1 MSAARLL
8 RHRVP
13 AATPLPPRDGEKV
26 EIAPMRRQDVA
37 AVVAIEREIFP
48 EPWSAGLYLSEL
60 ARRATR
66 QYWVATSAGAVVGY
80 AGCMLVAGECHV
92 TTLGVDRA
100 WQGRRIGAAL
110 FLRLVVEAR
119 ATGATAL
126 TLEVRVSNLAAQR
139 LYRWFGLAPVGV
151 RKDYYAHSR
160 EDGLVMWVHDVDS
173 QGYGAHL
180 DAVARALGESTGAR
194 RGRP

>member
-1 MSAARLL
+1 VARLPG
-8 RHRVP
+8 RREP
-13 AATPLPPRDGEKV
+13 APKAPPPAGGETV
-26 EIAPMRRQDVA
+26 EIAPMRRHDVA

-60 ARRATR
+60 ARRASR
-66 QYWVATSAGAVVGY
+66 QYWVATSGGAVVGY
-80 AGCMLVAGECHV
+80 AGCMLIVGEGHV

-110 FLRLVVEAR
+110 LWRLVAEAR
-119 ATGATAL
+119 AAGATAM
-126 TLEVRVSNLAAQR
+126 TLEVRASNLAAQR
-139 LYRWFGLAPVGV
+139 LYAWFGFAPVGI

-173 QGYGAHL
+173 DAYGAQL
-180 DAVARALGESTGAR
+180 AAIAATLGELAAR
-194 RGRP
+194 GSER